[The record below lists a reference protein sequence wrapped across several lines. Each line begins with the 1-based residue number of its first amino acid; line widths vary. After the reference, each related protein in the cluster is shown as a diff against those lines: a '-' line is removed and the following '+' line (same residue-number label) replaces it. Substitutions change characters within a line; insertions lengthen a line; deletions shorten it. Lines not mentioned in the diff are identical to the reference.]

1 MSTGEPVDEQE
12 SSSSQSSSAE
22 QVDDLRADLTAK
34 VATLLKVDEDK
45 ARKIV
50 DTFDAQIARPV
61 ETKFAKLH
69 PHDLLKRNPYFY
81 AVLGVTSVDDW
92 IDRALADLE
101 TSAMESH
108 VGRWLEDVARIMSGG
123 IKPGSGVDVQR
134 EIDDDTVELYS
145 LQMAANTKSAGGS
158 QAEIVNLR
166 QAAAPLRT
174 HSKKRVTT
182 IVGVMYGRKSS
193 LPSAA
198 DPNILKPSS
207 EELWERLTGQKGFLP
222 RLLAAA
228 RLLSVL
234 VGARARDEA
243 ERLKIEASLI
253 FAADDGTL
261 DLGKL
266 IEPPPRPPRRGQRRA
281 RLSFEPVDE
290 SGWRDA
296 SE

>member
-1 MSTGEPVDEQE
+1 MSTGEPVGEQE
-12 SSSSQSSSAE
+12 SSSSLSSSAE
-22 QVDDLRADLTAK
+22 QVDELRADLTAK
-34 VATLLKVDEDK
+34 VAALLDLDHEK

-50 DTFDAQIARPV
+50 DAFDGQIARPV
-61 ETKFAKLH
+61 ETKFAALQ

-81 AVLGVTSVDDW
+81 GVLGVTSVDDW

-101 TSAMESH
+101 TSALESH
-108 VGRWLEDVARIMSGG
+108 VGRWLEDVARIVSGG

-134 EIDDDTVELYS
+134 EIGDDTIELYS
-145 LQMAANTKSAGGS
+145 LQMAANTKSSGGS

-174 HSKKRVTT
+174 HGGGRKHVIP

-193 LPSAA
+193 QSPKA
-198 DPNILKPSS
+198 DPGILKPSS

-222 RLLAAA
+222 RLLAVA

-243 ERLKIEASLI
+243 DRLKIEAARL

-266 IEPPPRPPRRGQRRA
+266 IEPPPRPPRRKK
-281 RLSFEPVDE
+281 
-290 SGWRDA
+290 
-296 SE
+296 

>member
-1 MSTGEPVDEQE
+1 MSTGEPVGEQE

-22 QVDDLRADLTAK
+22 QVDELRADLTTK
-34 VATLLKVDEDK
+34 VAALLDVDEEK

-50 DTFDAQIARPV
+50 EAFDAQIARPV
-61 ETKFAKLH
+61 ESKFAKLQ

-81 AVLGVTSVDDW
+81 GVLGVTSVEDW

-101 TSAMESH
+101 TSALESH
-108 VGRWLEDVARIMSGG
+108 VGRWLEDVARIVSGG
-123 IKPGSGVDVQR
+123 FKPGSGVDVQR
-134 EIDDDTVELYS
+134 EIGDDTVELYS
-145 LQMAANTKSAGGS
+145 LQMAANTKSSGGS
-158 QAEIVNLR
+158 QAEINNLR

-174 HSKKRVTT
+174 HGGKRVST

-193 LPSAA
+193 RPSDA

-207 EELWERLTGQKGFLP
+207 EELWERLTGQRGFLP
-222 RLLAAA
+222 RLLGVA

-243 ERLKIEASLI
+243 ERLKIEAARL

-266 IEPPPRPPRRGQRRA
+266 IEPPPRPQRR
-281 RLSFEPVDE
+281 RTTKKDSSSD
-290 SGWRDA
+290 
-296 SE
+296 

>member
-1 MSTGEPVDEQE
+1 MSTGEPVGEQE

-22 QVDDLRADLTAK
+22 QVDELRADLTTK
-34 VATLLKVDEDK
+34 VAALLDVDEEK

-50 DTFDAQIARPV
+50 EAFDAQIARPV
-61 ETKFAKLH
+61 ESKFAELQ

-81 AVLGVTSVDDW
+81 GVLGVTSVEDW

-101 TSAMESH
+101 TSALESH
-108 VGRWLEDVARIMSGG
+108 VGRWLEDVARIVSGG
-123 IKPGSGVDVQR
+123 FKPGSGVDVQR
-134 EIDDDTVELYS
+134 EIGDDAVELYS
-145 LQMAANTKSAGGS
+145 LQMAANTKSSGGS
-158 QAEIVNLR
+158 QAEINNLR

-174 HSKKRVTT
+174 HGGKRVTT

-193 LPSAA
+193 RPSRA

-222 RLLAAA
+222 RLLAVA

-243 ERLKIEASLI
+243 ERLKIEAARL

-266 IEPPPRPPRRGQRRA
+266 IEPPPRPRRRR
-281 RLSFEPVDE
+281 S
-290 SGWRDA
+290 
-296 SE
+296 

>member
-1 MSTGEPVDEQE
+1 MSTDEPAVEPV

-22 QVDDLRADLTAK
+22 QVDELRADLTTK
-34 VATLLKVDEDK
+34 VAALLDVDDEK

-50 DTFDAQIARPV
+50 EAFDAQIALPV
-61 ETKFAKLH
+61 ESKFAKLQ

-81 AVLGVTSVDDW
+81 AVLGVTSVEDW
-92 IDRALADLE
+92 IDRAALADLE
-101 TSAMESH
+101 TSALESH
-108 VGRWLEDVARIMSGG
+108 VGRWLEDVARIVSGG

-134 EIDDDTVELYS
+134 EIGDDTVELYS
-145 LQMAANTKSAGGS
+145 LQMAANTKSSGGS
-158 QAEIVNLR
+158 QAEIKNLR

-174 HSKKRVTT
+174 HGGKRVST

-193 LPSAA
+193 RPSEA

-207 EELWERLTGQKGFLP
+207 EELWERFTSQKAFLP
-222 RLLAAA
+222 RLLGVA

-243 ERLKIEASLI
+243 ERLKIEAARL

-266 IEPPPRPPRRGQRRA
+266 IEPPPRPRRHR
-281 RLSFEPVDE
+281 S
-290 SGWRDA
+290 
-296 SE
+296 